1 MRNRPPRQA
10 VLDALAKL
18 REPFTI
24 DALYRQA
31 RQHLP
36 GLSRATVY
44 RTVARLLQEGS
55 IRQITPPSGER
66 LLLTPSM
73 TETALIYCETCG
85 TVQRLED
92 ENLQRQLSRTMS
104 GLGFQT
110 DQNPICLSVR
120 CDPTHPHTK

>member
-10 VLDALAKL
+10 VLDALAAL

-24 DALYRQA
+24 DTLYRKA
-31 RQHLP
+31 RHLLP

-44 RTVARLLQEGS
+44 RTVARLLHEGY
-55 IRQITPPSGER
+55 IRQITPPTGER
-66 LLLTPSM
+66 LFLTPAM
-73 TETALIYCETCG
+73 AGAALIYCETCG

-92 ENLQRQLSRTMS
+92 EDLRRHLSQTMN

-110 DQNPICLSVR
+110 DQNPVCLSVR
-120 CDPTHPHTK
+120 CDPSNPHTK